1 MPIRK
6 KSSRVPPMQ
15 MAKEYLQAYP
25 SATNQQVVEALN
37 ISVRTVTN
45 ARAAL
50 IQMGL
55 LPRSYFDR
63 KNMTGPVVASPTQAS
78 PENPLTPEGIAE
90 LGAALGTIQ
99 TTPDSPGLT
108 LAEMRERLSAVAR
121 RAAFEGAGSL
131 EIAAIQA
138 IAKLDAASGERDKLG
153 PGVPLT
159 RADKVS
165 RLGILM
171 KVCGLSIVNEAM
183 SRIFNIG
190 TYAQIP
196 IPANRTP
203 EEIALAEELLDII
216 VTTNPNERADDGQPT
231 QENQAQPAEAGTQ
244 GDGSGI
250 SERPDEVRAGALREE
265 PGEVAG
271 SSNG

>member
-1 MPIRK
+1 
-6 KSSRVPPMQ
+6 

-37 ISVRTVTN
+37 ISTRTVTN

-63 KNMTGPVVASPTQAS
+63 KNMIGPVVASPTQAS

-153 PGVPLT
+153 PGVPLS

-171 KVCGLSIVNEAM
+171 KICGRSITNE
-183 SRIFNIG
+183 SLVTIFG
-190 TYAQIP
+190 K
-196 IPANRTP
+196 
-203 EEIALAEELLDII
+203 EL
-216 VTTNPNERADDGQPT
+216 DGQPAE
-231 QENQAQPAEAGTQ
+231 ENQAQPAEASTQ
-244 GDGSGI
+244 GDGSGV
-250 SERPDEVRAGALREE
+250 SERPDEIRPGALREE
-265 PGEVAG
+265 PGEVTG

>member
-63 KNMTGPVVASPTQAS
+63 KNMTGPVVMPPTQAS

-171 KVCGLSIVNEAM
+171 KVCGRSITDEAM
-183 SRIFNIG
+183 NIVFDNPIGVVGVSG
-190 TYAQIP
+190 TYIYGP
-196 IPANRTP
+196 SDPK
-203 EEIALAEELLDII
+203 
-216 VTTNPNERADDGQPT
+216 EREKYFGQPT
-231 QENQAQPAEAGTQ
+231 QENQAQSTEAGPQ

-250 SERPDEVRAGALREE
+250 SECPDEVRAGALREE
-265 PGEVAG
+265 PGEVTG